1 MFPERLKQLRNLRQL
16 SQDTLAKKLGIAQQT
31 YGHWETGR
39 TEPDHTTLTCIADFF
54 NVSVDYLLGR
64 EDTPTPAS
72 QKTNLSQ
79 EDLVLVELARDI
91 KKLPEDHR
99 KIVDTIIE
107 INKSKNK

>member
-1 MFPERLKQLRNLRQL
+1 MFPERLKQLRNSREL
-16 SQDTLAKKLGIAQQT
+16 SQDALAKKIGIAQQT

-39 TEPDHTTLTCIADFF
+39 TEPDHATLTCIADFF

-64 EDTPTPAS
+64 KDSPAPSS

-107 INKSKNK
+107 INKGKNK